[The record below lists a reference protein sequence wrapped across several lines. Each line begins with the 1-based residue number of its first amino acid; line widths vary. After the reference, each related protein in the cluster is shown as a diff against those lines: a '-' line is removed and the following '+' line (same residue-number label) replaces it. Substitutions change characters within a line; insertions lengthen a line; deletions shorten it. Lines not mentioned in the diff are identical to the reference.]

1 MDAGWLGRAR
11 CVERVPRIAPGPGES
26 LCDRQS
32 GRRDGEGGFFD
43 GGEQT
48 RETLACDGDEIRNNA
63 AMSIPVRSFNE
74 REFYLEEFHGR
85 TIAVAWPPDEAA
97 EQQPIAGVIEELI
110 ENESQ
115 VVLLSPQSAML
126 ALAGEGPPVDLDEE
140 NAGPRLWR
148 RLREHGSAGM
158 RIPAEDF
165 LAQCERAVL
174 MLRLSKLVWIQS
186 NPPVERVDGPGRVSV
201 VDLAHLERL
210 LAPDAPPG
218 SGPSGGV
225 PSLPGTPALRVAA
238 GARPLLESIRRMI
251 EGGGVPAVN
260 VCAASDLDRELF
272 TYAGAGI
279 FFTRNRYAEVRRLA
293 IDDYDPAHD
302 LIARGEADG
311 FLVPR
316 GPEARDAVLAHG
328 VGVFIEGQYLAGVG
342 ALLPYESDRALE
354 VASLFA
360 LTRYI
365 GEGAGG
371 HIVRHAIDVAR
382 QQGLSYVFGCTT
394 SERVKTFFEG
404 HGFRLVAPDEVPK
417 QKWHEYDPERRARLY
432 CLRLDL

>member
-1 MDAGWLGRAR
+1 MSNP
-11 CVERVPRIAPGPGES
+11 VP
-26 LCDRQS
+26 
-32 GRRDGEGGFFD
+32 
-43 GGEQT
+43 
-48 RETLACDGDEIRNNA
+48 
-63 AMSIPVRSFNE
+63 SFSE

-85 TIAVAWPPDEAA
+85 TIGIAWPADEPPEEEPLASVIA
-97 EQQPIAGVIEELI
+97 ELVH
-110 ENESQ
+110 NESQ
-115 VVLLSPQSAML
+115 VVLLSPLEPML
-126 ALAGEGPPVDLDEE
+126 ALAGGGAPVDLDEE

-148 RLREHGSAGM
+148 KLRENGSAGM
-158 RIPAEDF
+158 RIGAGRFEAD
-165 LAQCERAVL
+165 CERAVL

-186 NPPVERVDGPGRVSV
+186 TPPVERVEGSGRISV
-201 VDLAHLERL
+201 VDLAHLEPL
-210 LAPDAPPG
+210 LAPDLPAAGGAPGAPG
-218 SGPSGGV
+218 SGARGGAASEPAAPAAGASGG
-225 PSLPGTPALRVAA
+225 TALRVAP
-238 GARPLLESIRRMI
+238 GRRGLLETIRRMI
-251 EGGGVPAVN
+251 EGGVSAVN
-260 VCAASDLDRELF
+260 VCAARDLALELF

-316 GPEARDAVLAHG
+316 GPDARDSILAHG

-342 ALLPYESDRALE
+342 ALLPYEQDGAME

-371 HIVRHAIDVAR
+371 HIVRFAIDVAR
-382 QQGLSYVFGCTT
+382 QQGLRYVFGCTT

-404 HGFRLVAPDEVPK
+404 HGFRSVGPDEVPK
-417 QKWHEYDPERRARLY
+417 QKWIDYDPERRARLH

>member
-1 MDAGWLGRAR
+1 MRGRSGSIAAGGGPVGAGCDA
-11 CVERVPRIAPGPGES
+11 
-26 LCDRQS
+26 
-32 GRRDGEGGFFD
+32 
-43 GGEQT
+43 
-48 RETLACDGDEIRNNA
+48 DEIRNNA
-63 AMSIPVRSFNE
+63 AMSNPVRTFSE

-85 TIAVAWPPDEAA
+85 TIGIAWPAEEAP
-97 EQQPIAGVIEELI
+97 EQDPLASVIEELVQ
-110 ENESQ
+110 NESQ
-115 VVLLSPQSAML
+115 VVLLSPLEPML
-126 ALAGEGPPVDLDEE
+126 ALAGGGPPVDLDEE

-148 RLREHGSAGM
+148 KLRENGSAGM
-158 RIPAEDF
+158 RIAADRFDSE
-165 LAQCERAVL
+165 CERAVL

-186 NPPVERVDGPGRVSV
+186 TPPIERVEGSGRISV
-201 VDLAHLERL
+201 VDLAHLEPL
-210 LAPDAPPG
+210 LAPDAPA
-218 SGPSGGV
+218 SGALAVPASAGARLATDAEPAAVGAASGG
-225 PSLPGTPALRVAA
+225 PALRVAP
-238 GARPLLESIRRMI
+238 GRRGLLETIRRMI
-251 EGGGVPAVN
+251 EGGVSAVN
-260 VCAASDLDRELF
+260 VCAARDLALELF

-316 GPEARDAVLAHG
+316 GPDARDSILANG

-342 ALLPYESDRALE
+342 ALLPYEQDGAME

-371 HIVRHAIDVAR
+371 HIVRYAVDVAR
-382 QQGLSYVFGCTT
+382 QQGLRYVFGCTT
-394 SERVKTFFEG
+394 SDRVKLFFES
-404 HGFRLVAPDEVPK
+404 HGFRSVGPDEVPK
-417 QKWHEYDPERRARLY
+417 RKWIDYDPERRARLH

>member
-1 MDAGWLGRAR
+1 
-11 CVERVPRIAPGPGES
+11 
-26 LCDRQS
+26 
-32 GRRDGEGGFFD
+32 
-43 GGEQT
+43 
-48 RETLACDGDEIRNNA
+48 
-63 AMSIPVRSFNE
+63 MSNPVRTFSE

-85 TIAVAWPPDEAA
+85 TIGIAWPAEEAPEREPLASVIDEL
-97 EQQPIAGVIEELI
+97 VN
-110 ENESQ
+110 NESQ
-115 VVLLSPQSAML
+115 VVLLSPL
-126 ALAGEGPPVDLDEE
+126 DEVLEIAGGGPPVLLEEE

-148 RLREHGSAGM
+148 KLRENGSAGM
-158 RIPAEDF
+158 RIASDRFEAD
-165 LAQCERAVL
+165 CERAVL

-186 NPPVERVDGPGRVSV
+186 TPPVERIDGSGRISV
-201 VDLAHLERL
+201 VDLAHLEPL
-210 LAPDAPPG
+210 LAPTAGAVSTPMSPSEGGTGPG
-218 SGPSGGV
+218 AGG
-225 PSLPGTPALRVAA
+225 GALRITPGRRGMV
-238 GARPLLESIRRMI
+238 ETVRRMI
-251 EGGGVPAVN
+251 EGGVSAVN
-260 VCAASDLDRELF
+260 VCAARDLALELF

-293 IDDYDPAHD
+293 LDDYDPAHD

-342 ALLPYESDRALE
+342 ALLPYEQDQALE

-371 HIVRHAIDVAR
+371 HIVRFAIEHAR
-382 QQGLSYVFGCTT
+382 QQGLRYVFGCTT
-394 SERVKTFFEG
+394 SDRVKTFFEN
-404 HGFRLVAPDEVPK
+404 HGFRRVEADAVPK
-417 QKWHEYDPERRARLY
+417 RKWDDYDPERRARLH